1 MQINTSRLL
10 LGCLRVPPILKYT
23 SEYEEAVYFNR
34 LALIAFSTND
44 Y

>member
-1 MQINTSRLL
+1 MQINTSRFL
-10 LGCLRVPPILKYT
+10 LGCPGVPPVLKCT
-23 SEYEEAVYFNR
+23 PEYEEAIYFNR